1 MHTNRFN
8 IYAMG
13 WNNSWPMKTNIS
25 PMAHRACVAN
35 SFLPHSQITVA
46 IGMNYRKLLFDN
58 FELNGY
64 EPDIKC
70 ADGMDA
76 LTVAMAEIEK
86 TKALQSSTPER

>member
-1 MHTNRFN
+1 
-8 IYAMG
+8 
-13 WNNSWPMKTNIS
+13 
-25 PMAHRACVAN
+25 
-35 SFLPHSQITVA
+35 
-46 IGMNYRKLLFDN
+46 MNYRKLLFDN

-86 TKALQSSTPER
+86 TKALQSPTPER